1 MYYMPLEVTCMRKV
15 ELRMKEKEKYN
26 VIKELVAHN
35 GNKNRASKK
44 LGISRRQIDRLIV
57 IYKEKGKSG
66 FVHGNRGKQPSKTLD
81 KSISEDIIL
90 LYKNKYYDFNFLHFK
105 KYLEKQENIFVSYK
119 FIYNILTKEG
129 ILSPKARKKT
139 KREFAKKRLLQEKK
153 ITLVMGEEKINN
165 IINHEMALED
175 SHPRCEKP
183 KYFGEIIEQD
193 GSIHRWFGEKKT
205 CLHLAIDKATSTVV
219 GAWFDYQETLNGYYH
234 ILYQI
239 LTKYGIPYKFFTDN
253 RTVFNYMSLNPDKR
267 TSDKDVL
274 TQYGYACKQ
283 LGIALETS
291 SVSQAKGLIERTN
304 GTFQGRL
311 VQELRL
317 NNITTIDE
325 ANKYLTEVFVPEFNK
340 EFALD
345 YKRFPTVFE
354 TAPSEEKINYT
365 LAILTPRKIDS
376 GNSIKYQNKY
386 YQPYLNNELKCF
398 IPKTGC
404 LVIKAFNG
412 DLLVAI
418 DEQVLELKELSR
430 NKRFS
435 KEFGEEVKEIKEKKK
450 YIPPMSHPWK
460 LASFKKQIQKAHTN
474 HVYA

>member
-1 MYYMPLEVTCMRKV
+1 MRKV
-15 ELRMKEKEKYN
+15 ELRMNEQEKYK
-26 VIKELVAHN
+26 VIKELVEHN

-44 LGISRRQIDRLIV
+44 LGISRRQIDRLI
-57 IYKEKGKSG
+57 IKYKENGKSS
-66 FVHGNRGKQPSKTLD
+66 FIHGNRGHIPAKALD
-81 KSISEDIIL
+81 KSISENIIL
-90 LYKNKYYDFNFLHFK
+90 LYKNKYYDFNFNHFK
-105 KYLEKQENIFVSYK
+105 SFLETKENIFVSYK

-129 ILSPKARKKT
+129 ILSPKAKKRT
-139 KREFAKKRLLQEKK
+139 KREFAKQKLLKEKK
-153 ITLVMGEEKINN
+153 IDLAMNDELINT
-165 IINHEMALED
+165 IISHEINLED
-175 SHPRCEKP
+175 SHPRGEKP

-193 GSIHRWFGEKKT
+193 GSIHLWFSEKKT

-234 ILYQI
+234 VLYQI

-253 RTVFNYMSLNPDKR
+253 RTVFNYISLNPDKR

-283 LGIALETS
+283 LGIDLETS

-311 VQELRL
+311 VQELRF
-317 NNITTIDE
+317 NNITTIEE
-325 ANKYLTEVFVPEFNK
+325 ANKYLDEVFVPNFNK

-345 YKRFPTVFE
+345 YKKFPTVFE
-354 TAPSEEKINYT
+354 ASPSDEKINYT
-365 LAILTPRKIDS
+365 LAILTPRKIDN

-386 YQPYLNNELKCF
+386 YQPYLDNKLKCF
-398 IPKTGC
+398 MPKTEC

-412 DLLVAI
+412 ELLITI
-418 DEQVLELKELSR
+418 DEQILELKELKR
-430 NKRFS
+430 NERFS
-435 KEFGEEVKEIKEKKK
+435 KEFNEKDEVKERTK
-450 YIPPMSHPWK
+450 YIPPMTHPWK
-460 LASFKKQIQKAHTN
+460 LASFKKQLQKAHTN